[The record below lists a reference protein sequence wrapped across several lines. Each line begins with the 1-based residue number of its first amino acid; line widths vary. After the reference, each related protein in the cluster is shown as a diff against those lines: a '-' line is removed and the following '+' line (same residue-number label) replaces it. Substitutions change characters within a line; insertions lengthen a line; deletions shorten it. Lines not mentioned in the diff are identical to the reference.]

1 MVLLPL
7 LERRRESAVPL
18 TRGARSLGRVLG
30 TVVLGTLLAFL
41 SCGSPQQSPQ
51 GDLTRQKYI
60 DTYVEL
66 LRAVAAAPDSAA
78 AADSTK
84 AVLGR
89 RGVSETELIDFA
101 RRRAANPQYLAS
113 VWLEIETRLRAP
125 PDTAATRER

>member
-1 MVLLPL
+1 M
-7 LERRRESAVPL
+7 
-18 TRGARSLGRVLG
+18 LG

-41 SCGSPQQSPQ
+41 SCESPQQHQ
-51 GDLTRQKYI
+51 GGLTRQAYI

-84 AVLGR
+84 AVLSR
-89 RGVSETELIDFA
+89 RGVSETELLDFA
-101 RRRAANPQYLAS
+101 RRRADNPQYLAS

-125 PDTAATRER
+125 PEAEAGQQR